1 MLLGQKRILVT
12 GGAGFLGTHLCRRL
26 LGQGHEILCVDNF
39 STGTRRNIEELLDN
53 PLIELLRHNVT
64 FPLLSKWTKSI
75 TLPVQPRRFITSAT
89 LFKQRKRACL
99 ARSTC
104 SASPSV

>member
-53 PLIELLRHNVT
+53 P
-64 FPLLSKWTKSI
+64 FSS
-75 TLPVQPRRFITSAT
+75 FCAT
-89 LFKQRKRACL
+89 
-99 ARSTC
+99 T
-104 SASPSV
+104 